1 MGLVNSTF
9 NLSDQ
14 RSSPSV
20 FEKIRKLSQGSL
32 SVYGKSLLTPN
43 LGYPSLVL
51 TLPGNLLTTRKDFN
65 YNDKSVS
72 NDLGDCRSG
81 PSFSRVQFLDAVTPQ
96 VLALSVTDSKTF

>member
-32 SVYGKSLLTPN
+32 SVYGN

-81 PSFSRVQFLDAVTPQ
+81 PSFSRVQFLDTVT
-96 VLALSVTDSKTF
+96 S